1 MWSFITSLCFLQPWG
16 VHLSRTEGHRAGT
29 TRPLPLSYPVWTP
42 RPVLTLD
49 SSSQEFEHLPILHLD
64 KAPALE
70 GAPVTK
76 GQAPADTTVPKPG
89 SARTQ
94 PGPFRL
100 SNQNRSCFKE
110 HWTRSP
116 GTWARVLG
124 PTPFLPS
131 LYQHFPNFSHL
142 GAIFMIFADS
152 KHHILLLKTLS
163 TPFSHLNDFRIIL
176 NHTWP

>member
-1 MWSFITSLCFLQPWG
+1 MGSASLL
-16 VHLSRTEGHRAGT
+16 HR
-29 TRPLPLSYPVWTP
+29 RPQGRDHTAPSPILPSVDPKACPNSGL
-42 RPVLTLD
+42 
-49 SSSQEFEHLPILHLD
+49 SSQEFEHLPILPSD

-100 SNQNRSCFKE
+100 SNQHRSCCEK

-116 GTWARVLG
+116 GTWVRVLV
-124 PTPFLPS
+124 PTPLPPS

-142 GAIFMIFADS
+142 GTTFMIFADS
-152 KHHILLLKTLS
+152 KHYILLLKTWS
-163 TPFSHLNDFRIIL
+163 TQFSHLNDFRIIL